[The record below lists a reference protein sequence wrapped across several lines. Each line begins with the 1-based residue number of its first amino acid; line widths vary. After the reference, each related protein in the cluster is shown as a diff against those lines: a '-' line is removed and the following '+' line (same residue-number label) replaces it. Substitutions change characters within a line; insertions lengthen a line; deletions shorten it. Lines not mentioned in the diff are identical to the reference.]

1 LNALPGLDG
10 WFTENYG
17 GSPNDGLS
25 IQSDGLKK
33 PWQVHNTR
41 KLDAIREEIDRLAL
55 PDTDRCVLLTS
66 LIHALDD
73 VDNTMGHFVSY
84 LREWSPRSYNTLV
97 MQVPRLIQNVWENDV
112 LQNNILEVARSV
124 KADVAYLDPPYGS
137 NNEKMPPSRVR
148 YASYYHLW
156 TTVCLNDRPPLFG
169 KARRRADTSD
179 KIAASV
185 FEDFRRGHDGRFVA
199 VAAIEKVVR
208 DLQTPFVILS
218 YSSGGRATADELSNV
233 LGGHGRVLELLKVD
247 YRRNVM
253 AGMRWTND
261 WIKEAEEPNTEFL
274 FLVEKK

>member
-1 LNALPGLDG
+1 M
-10 WFTENYG
+10 
-17 GSPNDGLS
+17 
-25 IQSDGLKK
+25 
-33 PWQVHNTR
+33 
-41 KLDAIREEIDRLAL
+41 DAIREEIDRLAL
-55 PDTDRCVLLTS
+55 PDADRCVLLTS

-112 LQNNILEVARSV
+112 LQNNILEIARSV

-169 KARRRADTSD
+169 KARRRVDTSD
-179 KIAASV
+179 EVSASV

-199 VAAIEKVVR
+199 VAAIEQVVR